1 MKKSLWLLLVVAALI
16 AVFAV
21 AGCMQGTTPEEP
33 TEQPEEPT
41 TPPADT
47 ACPAVVSTTV
57 SKLYGDASGAN
68 FQIKIV
74 FDEAINPASCIYNP
88 SSWAIT
94 IENSIAWTR
103 DEDGNGIV
111 DNAGTYNRKL
121 ATPNVTTTGFDNT
134 AINIKSISLGTDG
147 KSIIVKAHVIDD
159 NGSGINNEKWDYKG
173 LICSENDVTAFID
186 SADGDPTVDPAV
198 DYSKSASAT
207 YYADKVT
214 WKLSECAIA
223 DSLGNTCCTFSGEA
237 CCVEPTCVECEEE
250 YCPLD
255 EPGACYY

>member
-21 AGCMQGTTPEEP
+21 AGCLQGTTPEEP

-57 SKLYGDASGAN
+57 SKLYGDTSGAN

-74 FDEAINPASCIYNP
+74 FDEAINPASCIYDPDN
-88 SSWAIT
+88 WTIT

-103 DEDGNGIV
+103 DADGNGIV
-111 DNAGTYNRKL
+111 DNAGTYTRKL
-121 ATPNVTTTGFDNT
+121 ATSDVTTTGFDNT
-134 AINIKSISLGTDG
+134 AITIKSISLGTDG
-147 KSIIVKAHVIDD
+147 KSIIVKAYVIDD
-159 NGSGINNEKWDYKG
+159 NSTGITGEKWNYKG
-173 LICSENDVTAFID
+173 LICSENDVEEFID
-186 SADGDPTVDPAV
+186 SADGTGEAPEPN
-198 DYSKSASAT
+198 YSKSASAT

-223 DSLGNTCCTFSGEA
+223 DSLGNTCCTFSEEA
-237 CCVEPTCVECEEE
+237 CCVEPTCVGRN
-250 YCPLD
+250 CPLNG
-255 EPGACYY
+255 PGACYQ